1 MLYVAGSTPDAASG
15 YGRGETDFNVQ
26 WSPPEG
32 RLKGLMVRVRYAM
45 VAQDDPG
52 DTDLTDFRVMVF
64 YDLPF

>member
-1 MLYVAGSTPDAASG
+1 
-15 YGRGETDFNVQ
+15 
-26 WSPPEG
+26 
-32 RLKGLMVRVRYAM
+32 VRVRYAM

>member
-1 MLYVAGSTPDAASG
+1 
-15 YGRGETDFNVQ
+15 
-26 WSPPEG
+26 
-32 RLKGLMVRVRYAM
+32 M